1 MVHGDKYYLYKYYMS
16 SKIKSKRIST
26 VVKTIRRSKSDSKV
40 VKTIRRKTIRRSKSD
55 SKVVKTIRRKIIR
68 RRKSDTKVLK
78 NIVKLTKKNLM
89 TVNDDNSYI
98 YIGHGTRIDNDY
110 ISLTKDQSVILLCK
124 DYEKYYLNNE
134 ATHGAWKYIYNC
146 KTIEEFKKNI
156 LTYWNK
162 KQLCIFK
169 KKVPNINLWSFSLE
183 SKYWRHGLYK
193 IPILFSINHNGKRK
207 FLKKNT

>member
-1 MVHGDKYYLYKYYMS
+1 MVHGDKYYLYEYYMS

-26 VVKTIRRSKSDSKV
+26 SV
-40 VKTIRRKTIRRSKSD
+40 KTIRRSKSD

-110 ISLTKDQSVILLCK
+110 ISLSKDQSVILLCK
-124 DYEKYYLNNE
+124 DYEKYYPNNE

-156 LTYWNK
+156 LTY
-162 KQLCIFK
+162 
-169 KKVPNINLWSFSLE
+169 
-183 SKYWRHGLYK
+183 
-193 IPILFSINHNGKRK
+193 
-207 FLKKNT
+207 